1 MKRKVIKLTLTLRD
15 GVEVFTAQGDNRL
28 STDGLAVSCNIAFG
42 NGSITPT
49 AQIVIHGLALS
60 KMLKL
65 MRVQW
70 NTMQSLLNTV
80 RIEVGEQG
88 SSLIVAY
95 EGNITQATI
104 DANAAPD
111 VPLVITSQMAVYEN
125 MKVAD
130 PYITPKDQ
138 DIDVADIISE
148 LCQKM
153 GYEYENNGV
162 SKIVVNYTLEGSD
175 LDKIKQL
182 CTECDIDLYVENKL
196 IAICPKGGERFRKIP
211 IISPSSGLIGYPV
224 PDIKGVSFSCL
235 YDPSIRFGGIVTIK
249 DSIIDV
255 CNADWR
261 LYGYTA
267 QLEANI
273 PNGKWQI
280 NANATWRDSKDAA
293 VQR

>member
-15 GVEVFTAQGDNRL
+15 GVEVFTAEGDNRL

-88 SSLIVAY
+88 SPLIVAY

-125 MKVAD
+125 MKVAE

-182 CTECDIDLYVENKL
+182 CIECDIDLYVENKL
-196 IAICPKGGERFRKIP
+196 IAICPKGGARLIKIP
-211 IISPSSGLIGYPV
+211 VISPSSGLIGYPV

-235 YDPSIRFGGIVTIK
+235 YDPSIRFGGIITIK